1 MIQNLPSSLIGLLA
15 WKYLNS
21 DDTNALCASSKTFRE
36 NGFIP
41 PTHLKLFNHPVST
54 EYLDLRRF
62 PYDTLP
68 SDIFLRIDQN
78 SEIWKQ
84 IPEEMHVCNIEAF
97 IKHAFSD
104 HIGKKINC
112 ITLVCLGKHD
122 DNGSM
127 TERDSINMW
136 SPFVIH
142 VLEMIQRLDYEIL
155 LCTNDNND
163 HTNDIIIDTAYFDDK
178 SLSDMRKISC
188 FQKMKKVIRI
198 QGTLFI
204 RRDVDEVDET
214 QQEELL
220 EILRACIQCL
230 SGFDIVVE
238 GIHFLNF
245 SFDFIMYSMPFIK
258 DTFFTGR
265 NCTRECKTIT
275 VQYDDNEFFDN
286 FAYLANL
293 PKWQELSK
301 KTTDCAKQLFPSA
314 KMTYL

>member
-1 MIQNLPSSLIGLLA
+1 MIGLLA

-21 DDTNALCASSKTFRE
+21 DDTNALCASSKTFLE

-104 HIGKKINC
+104 HIGKKINR

-122 DNGSM
+122 DNGSYC
-127 TERDSINMW
+127 NMW

-142 VLEMIQRLDYEIL
+142 VLEMIQRLDYEIFL
-155 LCTNDNND
+155 YTNDND
-163 HTNDIIIDTAYFDDK
+163 HTNDII
-178 SLSDMRKISC
+178 
-188 FQKMKKVIRI
+188 
-198 QGTLFI
+198 
-204 RRDVDEVDET
+204 RD
-214 QQEELL
+214 
-220 EILRACIQCL
+220 
-230 SGFDIVVE
+230 G
-238 GIHFLNF
+238 
-245 SFDFIMYSMPFIK
+245 
-258 DTFFTGR
+258 
-265 NCTRECKTIT
+265 
-275 VQYDDNEFFDN
+275 
-286 FAYLANL
+286 
-293 PKWQELSK
+293 
-301 KTTDCAKQLFPSA
+301 
-314 KMTYL
+314 